1 MERSEERNFEIII
14 SHEALKKIK
23 QLQKTY
29 IKKLDN
35 LFNFLKEN
43 PKPWK
48 FFDLKKIEG
57 LEEVYR
63 IRLGKIRVIY
73 EIFWKDRKIFIM
85 KVEFRGKAYKG
96 I

>member
-1 MERSEERNFEIII
+1 MLKNSIIFI
-14 SHEALKKIK
+14 
-23 QLQKTY
+23 
-29 IKKLDN
+29 
-35 LFNFLKEN
+35 NFLKEN

-63 IRLGKIRVIY
+63 IRLGK
-73 EIFWKDRKIFIM
+73 M